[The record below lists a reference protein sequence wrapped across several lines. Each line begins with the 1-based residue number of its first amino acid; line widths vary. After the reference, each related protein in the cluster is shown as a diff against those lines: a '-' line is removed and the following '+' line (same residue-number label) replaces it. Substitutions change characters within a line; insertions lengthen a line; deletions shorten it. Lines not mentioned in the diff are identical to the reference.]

1 MPPTV
6 NLAPANV
13 FDVSHDDIQRF
24 NSVATISDE
33 AGFARAL
40 TAFILEKFQ
49 SVKTP
54 PVFLP
59 ETNGDTALLPEILS
73 QLNSKARALRA
84 SGTWQA
90 SASELQ
96 RGRMQMLK
104 EFNAP
109 GNLPLAQYAQ
119 LANKSRQ
126 QLYKDVAAKRLLALS
141 IGNRGLRIPDWQL
154 TPDAQELT
162 RQLLA
167 KAGTVDEWTLF
178 HALAE
183 PYEALQHK
191 SPITAVSKANLNQ
204 VLATVLN
211 KLGLLD

>member
-6 NLAPANV
+6 SLAPANV

-24 NSVATISDE
+24 NGVATISDE
-33 AGFARAL
+33 AGFAKAL

-54 PVFLP
+54 PANP
-59 ETNGDTALLPEILS
+59 ANPTGEAALLPDILQQLTS
-73 QLNSKARALRA
+73 QAQALRA
-84 SGTWQA
+84 PDSWHA

-104 EFNAP
+104 EFNSP
-109 GNLPLAQYAQ
+109 SNLPLAQYAH

-126 QLYKDVAAKRLLALS
+126 QLYKDVTAKRLLALS

-154 TPDAQELT
+154 TPDALELT

-178 HALAE
+178 HALSE
-183 PYEALQHK
+183 PYEALHHQTPVAAVNK
-191 SPITAVSKANLNQ
+191 SNLDQ

-211 KLGLLD
+211 KLGLID